1 MNTNEKSIHEMLKN
15 TPSMNDSTET
25 VHTGSEQQTKQTI
38 KHSTTL
44 TLRNVSN
51 HHSLSSPTSVSLE
64 DESAYIKNG
73 SSKLDT
79 FRNWSITTYKCTKQ
93 IMLEKL
99 GKSTRTVDLELE
111 AQIDQLKETQKKYLS
126 ILRLSRAFTSHFYN
140 CMQTQSLLAE
150 TFSDLAQKSPE
161 LQEEFL
167 RNAETQRIL
176 TKNGE
181 LLLNAL
187 NFFISSINTLCNKT
201 IEDTL
206 LTIRQYE
213 LARVEYDAYRVD
225 LEQQRTSGG
234 NEQQQQQKY
243 SNDEVQKKYEKC
255 KEQYEKLRSDIV
267 VKMQFLEENRIK
279 VMHKQLLLFHNAI
292 AAYFAG
298 NANGLEKTLQ
308 QFNISFLLRFV
319 IAQESQFRDKLLA
332 GTVIVARSN
341 RCV

>member
-1 MNTNEKSIHEMLKN
+1 MFPPRSKSVYPVQVKMNKANEKSIHEMLKN
-15 TPSMNDSTET
+15 TPSMNDSTEV
-25 VHTGSEQQTKQTI
+25 VHTGAEQQTI

-51 HHSLSSPTSVSLE
+51 HSLTSPTSVSLE

-140 CMQTQSLLAE
+140 CMQSQSLLAE
-150 TFSDLAQKSPE
+150 TFADLAQKSPE

-225 LEQQRTSGG
+225 LEQQRTGSGG
-234 NEQQQQQKY
+234 SADSAPPQQKY
-243 SNDEVQKKYEKC
+243 SNDEIQKKYEKC
-255 KEQYEKLRSDIV
+255 KEQYEKLRSDII
-267 VKMQFLEENRIK
+267 VKMQFLEENR
-279 VMHKQLLLFHNAI
+279 VCAVSL
-292 AAYFAG
+292 
-298 NANGLEKTLQ
+298 
-308 QFNISFLLRFV
+308 
-319 IAQESQFRDKLLA
+319 
-332 GTVIVARSN
+332 VARVYSGID
-341 RCV
+341 

>member
-1 MNTNEKSIHEMLKN
+1 MYATNMNKSNEKSIHEMLKN
-15 TPSMNDSTET
+15 TPSMNDSTDV
-25 VHTGSEQQTKQTI
+25 VHTGSEQQTI

-51 HHSLSSPTSVSLE
+51 HSLSSPTSVSLE

-140 CMQTQSLLAE
+140 CMQTQSLLSE
-150 TFSDLAQKSPE
+150 TFADLAQKSPE
-161 LQEEFL
+161 LQEEFM

-225 LEQQRTSGG
+225 MEQQRTGG
-234 NEQQQQQKY
+234 SEPQQKY

-255 KEQYEKLRSDIV
+255 KDQYEKLRSDIV

-308 QFNISFLLRFV
+308 QFNISLKSPNSVTSSWLE
-319 IAQESQFRDKLLA
+319 Q
-332 GTVIVARSN
+332 
-341 RCV
+341 

>member
-1 MNTNEKSIHEMLKN
+1 MLKN
-15 TPSMNDSTET
+15 TPSMNDSTDV
-25 VHTGSEQQTKQTI
+25 VHTGSEQQTI

-51 HHSLSSPTSVSLE
+51 HSLTSPTSVSLE

-140 CMQTQSLLAE
+140 CMQTQSLLSE
-150 TFSDLAQKSPE
+150 TFADLAQKSPE

-225 LEQQRTSGG
+225 MEQQRTGG
-234 NEQQQQQKY
+234 SEPQQKY
-243 SNDEVQKKYEKC
+243 SSDEVQKKYEKC
-255 KEQYEKLRSDIV
+255 KDQYEKLRSDIV
-267 VKMQFLEENRIK
+267 VKLQFLEENRIK

-308 QFNISFLLRFV
+308 QFNISLKSPNSVTSSWLE
-319 IAQESQFRDKLLA
+319 Q
-332 GTVIVARSN
+332 
-341 RCV
+341 

>member
-1 MNTNEKSIHEMLKN
+1 MNKSSEKSIHEMLKN
-15 TPSMNDSTET
+15 TPSMNDSTDV
-25 VHTGSEQQTKQTI
+25 VHTGSEQQTI

-51 HHSLSSPTSVSLE
+51 HSLTSPTSVSLE

-140 CMQTQSLLAE
+140 CMQTQSLLSE
-150 TFSDLAQKSPE
+150 TFADLAQKSPE

-225 LEQQRTSGG
+225 MEQQRTGG
-234 NEQQQQQKY
+234 SEPQQKY
-243 SNDEVQKKYEKC
+243 SSDEVQKKYEKC
-255 KEQYEKLRSDIV
+255 KDQYEKLRSDIV

-308 QFNISFLLRFV
+308 QFNISLKSPNSVTSSWLE
-319 IAQESQFRDKLLA
+319 Q
-332 GTVIVARSN
+332 
-341 RCV
+341 

>member
-1 MNTNEKSIHEMLKN
+1 MGKNHSKGSGGSNLASMNKSNEKSIHEMLKN
-15 TPSMNDSTET
+15 TPSMNDSTDV
-25 VHTGSEQQTKQTI
+25 VHSGSEQQTI

-51 HHSLSSPTSVSLE
+51 HSLTSPTSVSLE

-140 CMQTQSLLAE
+140 CMQTQSLLSE
-150 TFSDLAQKSPE
+150 TFADLAQKSPE

-225 LEQQRTSGG
+225 MEQQRTGG
-234 NEQQQQQKY
+234 ANEPQQKY

-255 KEQYEKLRSDIV
+255 KDQYEKLRSDIV

-308 QFNISFLLRFV
+308 QFNISLKSPNSVTTSWLE
-319 IAQESQFRDKLLA
+319 Q
-332 GTVIVARSN
+332 
-341 RCV
+341 

>member
-1 MNTNEKSIHEMLKN
+1 MNKSSEKSIHEMLKN
-15 TPSMNDSTET
+15 TPSMNDSTDV
-25 VHTGSEQQTKQTI
+25 VHTGSEQQTI

-51 HHSLSSPTSVSLE
+51 HSLTSPTSVSLE

-140 CMQTQSLLAE
+140 CMQTQSLLSE
-150 TFSDLAQKSPE
+150 TFADLAQKSPE

-225 LEQQRTSGG
+225 MEQQRTGG
-234 NEQQQQQKY
+234 SEPPQKY
-243 SNDEVQKKYEKC
+243 SSDEVQKKYEKC
-255 KEQYEKLRSDIV
+255 KDQYEKLRSDIV

-308 QFNISFLLRFV
+308 QFNISLKSPNSVTSSWLE
-319 IAQESQFRDKLLA
+319 Q
-332 GTVIVARSN
+332 
-341 RCV
+341 

>member
-1 MNTNEKSIHEMLKN
+1 MYATNMNKSNEKSIHEMLKN
-15 TPSMNDSTET
+15 TPSMNDSTDV
-25 VHTGSEQQTKQTI
+25 VHTGSEQQTI

-51 HHSLSSPTSVSLE
+51 HSLSSPTSVSLE

-140 CMQTQSLLAE
+140 CMQTQSLLSE
-150 TFSDLAQKSPE
+150 TFADLAQKSPE

-225 LEQQRTSGG
+225 MEQQRTSGS
-234 NEQQQQQKY
+234 EPQQKY

-255 KEQYEKLRSDIV
+255 KDQYEKLRSDIV

-308 QFNISFLLRFV
+308 QFNISLKSPNSVTSSWLE
-319 IAQESQFRDKLLA
+319 Q
-332 GTVIVARSN
+332 
-341 RCV
+341 

>member
-1 MNTNEKSIHEMLKN
+1 MNKSNEKSIHEMLKN
-15 TPSMNDSTET
+15 TPSMNDSTDV
-25 VHTGSEQQTKQTI
+25 VHTGSEQQTI

-51 HHSLSSPTSVSLE
+51 HSLSSPTSVSLE

-73 SSKLDT
+73 SSKLDS

-140 CMQTQSLLAE
+140 CMQTQSLLSE

-225 LEQQRTSGG
+225 MEQQRTGG
-234 NEQQQQQKY
+234 SEPQQKY

-255 KEQYEKLRSDIV
+255 KDQYEKLRSDIV

-308 QFNISFLLRFV
+308 QFNISLKSPNSVTSSWLE
-319 IAQESQFRDKLLA
+319 Q
-332 GTVIVARSN
+332 
-341 RCV
+341 

>member
-1 MNTNEKSIHEMLKN
+1 MYATNMNKSNEKSIHEMLKN
-15 TPSMNDSTET
+15 TPSMNDSTDV
-25 VHTGSEQQTKQTI
+25 VHTGSEQQTI

-51 HHSLSSPTSVSLE
+51 HSLSSPTSVSLE

-140 CMQTQSLLAE
+140 CMQTQSLLSE
-150 TFSDLAQKSPE
+150 TFADLAQKSPE

-225 LEQQRTSGG
+225 MEQQRTGG
-234 NEQQQQQKY
+234 SEPQQKY

-255 KEQYEKLRSDIV
+255 KDQYEKLRSDIV

-308 QFNISFLLRFV
+308 QFNISLKSPNSVTSSWLE
-319 IAQESQFRDKLLA
+319 Q
-332 GTVIVARSN
+332 
-341 RCV
+341 

>member
-1 MNTNEKSIHEMLKN
+1 MYATNMNKSNEKSIHEMLKN
-15 TPSMNDSTET
+15 TPSMNDSTDV
-25 VHTGSEQQTKQTI
+25 VHTGSEQQTI

-51 HHSLSSPTSVSLE
+51 HSLSSPTSVSLE

-140 CMQTQSLLAE
+140 CMQTQSLLSE
-150 TFSDLAQKSPE
+150 TFADLAQKSPE

-225 LEQQRTSGG
+225 MEQQRTGG
-234 NEQQQQQKY
+234 SETQQKY

-255 KEQYEKLRSDIV
+255 KDQYEKLRSDIV

-308 QFNISFLLRFV
+308 QFNISLKSPNSVTSSWLE
-319 IAQESQFRDKLLA
+319 Q
-332 GTVIVARSN
+332 
-341 RCV
+341 